1 MIDWLHNAQAW
12 LALAVVLLLA
22 EVLTTT
28 FFLACLAI
36 GALAAA
42 GSIALGDAGTE
53 ALIAFSVASVL
64 SMAALRPFLLR
75 MLGPPGEVLTNV
87 AAIIGKEG
95 RVVVPIRPEV
105 DEGRVQVGG
114 EDWWAISANGEPI
127 DADVRIVVLA
137 VDGSKL
143 TVCPSEEPTA
153 TLATP

>member
-22 EVLTTT
+22 EILTTT
-28 FFLACLAI
+28 FFLACLAV

-42 GSIALGDAGTE
+42 SSIALGHAGTE
-53 ALIAFSVASVL
+53 ALIAFSVTSVL
-64 SMAALRPFLLR
+64 SMGALRPFLLK
-75 MLGPPGEVLTNV
+75 MLRPPGEVRTNT

-114 EDWWAISANGEPI
+114 EDWWAVSANGEPI

-143 TVCPSEEPTA
+143 TVRPSEEPTA
-153 TLATP
+153 TLVTP